1 MRRRRRLIGCAAA
14 ECLAL
19 DLENLLLA
27 LHDDRKYGLQL
38 SRFNS
43 AAAAEGAIKI
53 KHGRASSIF
62 SSLPLFIFR
71 ARNTQHKTP
80 LGSQHHLNALIYIL
94 V

>member
-1 MRRRRRLIGCAAA
+1 VRRRRLIGCAAA
-14 ECLAL
+14 AAAESLAL

-71 ARNTQHKTP
+71 ARNTTTQNSSA
-80 LGSQHHLNALIYIL
+80 GSQHPT
-94 V
+94 

>member
-1 MRRRRRLIGCAAA
+1 MLCALDAAVEQKHHTRLIGCAAA
-14 ECLAL
+14 AAAQSRAL

-62 SSLPLFIFR
+62 SSLPLLFS
-71 ARNTQHKTP
+71 TS
-80 LGSQHHLNALIYIL
+80 LS
-94 V
+94 